1 MMRIFKK
8 YLYITFGVLLIT
20 ISLEYFFFP
29 NDIAAGGVSG
39 LAIVINKLTGIS
51 VGLLMILFNIILFV
65 IAFIFIGGG
74 FGAKS
79 IYATFALSGLLWVF
93 DTFIIP
99 KPFTENYILVVVVG
113 SAIQALGLAIV
124 FNQNA
129 STGGTSIIAKILNK
143 YLHIDIGKSLLLS
156 DFVVTILA
164 IYAFGAD
171 KGMFGLISVFL
182 TGTLVDNVIEGFTIA
197 KAVFII
203 SSGSEKVAQFI
214 MSELGRGCTYLDGR
228 GAYTKEKTFMLFTV
242 VNRKQFIVLKN
253 KVREIDANAFI
264 TVTDAREVLGEGF
277 RDIDEE

>member
-1 MMRIFKK
+1 MMRTFKK
-8 YLYITFGVLLIT
+8 YLYITIGVFLIT

-39 LAIVINKLTGIS
+39 LAIVINAITGIS
-51 VGLLMILFNIILFV
+51 VGTLMIIFNIFLFI

-79 IYATFALSGLLWVF
+79 IYATFALSGLLWLF
-93 DTFIIP
+93 DTFIGP
-99 KPFTENYILVVVVG
+99 KAFTENYILVVVFG
-113 SAIQALGLAIV
+113 SAIQAVGIAII

-143 YLHIDIGKSLLLS
+143 YFHIDIGKALLIS
-156 DFVVTILA
+156 DFIVTLLA

-171 KGMFGLISVFL
+171 KGMFGLISVYL
-182 TGTLVDNVIEGFTIA
+182 TGTLVDSVIEGFTIA

-203 SSGSEKVAQFI
+203 SSISENVAQFI
-214 MSELGRGCTYLDGR
+214 MNDLGRGCTYLDIR
-228 GAYTKEKTFMLFTV
+228 GAYTKEKTSMLFTV

-253 KVREIDANAFI
+253 KVRELDPNAFI
-264 TVTDAREVLGEGF
+264 TVTDSKEVLGEGF
-277 RDIDEE
+277 KDLDEE